1 MKTNNELAVARR
13 KAVTAAGIGNFVE
26 WFDFVLYAQFASI
39 IALHFFPSD
48 NPTTGLLAT
57 FAVFAL
63 GFFARPIG
71 GVLFGH
77 YGDKRGRKK
86 ALGAAVLMMSL
97 ATLAIGLT
105 PAYSTIGLAAPI
117 LLIIWRLFQGLSAG
131 GEYSGSS
138 TFVIEYAPKGKRAL
152 AAHRGRTAGSGR
164 RGRAQPGG
172 RVA

>member
-63 GFFARPIG
+63 GFFARPLG
-71 GVLFGH
+71 GVVFGRI
-77 YGDKRGRKK
+77 GDRIGRQK
-86 ALGAAVLMMSL
+86 
-97 ATLAIGLT
+97 TLAEG
-105 PAYSTIGLAAPI
+105 
-117 LLIIWRLFQGLSAG
+117 
-131 GEYSGSS
+131 
-138 TFVIEYAPKGKRAL
+138 
-152 AAHRGRTAGSGR
+152 
-164 RGRAQPGG
+164 
-172 RVA
+172 

>member
-1 MKTNNELAVARR
+1 M
-13 KAVTAAGIGNFVE
+13 
-26 WFDFVLYAQFASI
+26 FVLYAQFASI
-39 IALHFFPSD
+39 IALHFFPSH
-48 NPTTGLLAT
+48 NPTPGLLAT

-117 LLIIWRLFQGLSAG
+117 LLIIWRLFQGLSAAS
-131 GEYSGSS
+131 ECSGFSA
-138 TFVIEYAPKGKRAL
+138 FVIDYAHQRNRTLFGSVNPIAVAL
-152 AAHRGRTAGSGR
+152 GILGGASVGLLMADALSPAQEDHSGLRVPSIIAGPRG
-164 RGRAQPGG
+164 Q
-172 RVA
+172 